1 MLCANNGDT
10 FMSNKLKQTAVRLEP
25 EFHEKLQQ
33 LADKDQRP
41 LAGLI
46 RKILHDAIVA
56 HPAAEAAAGEVR

>member
-1 MLCANNGDT
+1 
-10 FMSNKLKQTAVRLEP
+10 MSSKLKQTAVRLEP